1 MHPGAH
7 PPDGHDPLPGSR
19 LAPLSVTQVNE
30 LADAQL
36 REGIGPVWVSGEIV
50 RFVAHGSG
58 HWYFSLTDGR
68 ASISCAMFR
77 RENQRVRFAPADG
90 LEVLALALPS
100 VYAAQGRFQLAV
112 TALEPVGA
120 GSAALAL
127 EQLKARLAA
136 EGLFDAER
144 RRPLPLLARRIGVVT
159 SADGAALRDVLRVLA
174 RRVSGVR
181 VLVVPTTVQGA
192 RSPEEIA
199 GALAAADAQGLD
211 LLLLVRG
218 GGSRED
224 LAAFD
229 DERVVRAV
237 AACRTPV
244 ITGVG
249 HEIDTTL
256 VDFAADL
263 RAPTPSA
270 AAEIVVRAEAELA
283 ARVGAGAARLAQAAR
298 RRIDRARARLAPL
311 AGARALGSVPLALS
325 RLAAHAADLERRL
338 ELAQRAVLERR
349 RRALS
354 EFTARLAPEG
364 QRVRLAARR
373 HRLAVARVA
382 LGVAAARCI
391 AAGRSRCA
399 ALAAQL
405 DALSPLAVLARG
417 YALVTR
423 DGRPA
428 GVVRDVATLAA
439 GEQVAVRLAR
449 GAFAATVDRVIDE
462 RPAGDG
468 TH

>member
-1 MHPGAH
+1 
-7 PPDGHDPLPGSR
+7 
-19 LAPLSVTQVNE
+19 
-30 LADAQL
+30 
-36 REGIGPVWVSGEIV
+36 
-50 RFVAHGSG
+50 
-58 HWYFSLTDGR
+58 
-68 ASISCAMFR
+68 
-77 RENQRVRFAPADG
+77 
-90 LEVLALALPS
+90 
-100 VYAAQGRFQLAV
+100 
-112 TALEPVGA
+112 
-120 GSAALAL
+120 
-127 EQLKARLAA
+127 
-136 EGLFDAER
+136 
-144 RRPLPLLARRIGVVT
+144 
-159 SADGAALRDVLRVLA
+159 
-174 RRVSGVR
+174 
-181 VLVVPTTVQGA
+181 
-192 RSPEEIA
+192 
-199 GALAAADAQGLD
+199 
-211 LLLLVRG
+211 
-218 GGSRED
+218 
-224 LAAFD
+224 
-229 DERVVRAV
+229 
-237 AACRTPV
+237 
-244 ITGVG
+244 
-249 HEIDTTL
+249 
-256 VDFAADL
+256 
-263 RAPTPSA
+263 
-270 AAEIVVRAEAELA
+270 VVRAEAELA

-311 AGARALGSVPLALS
+311 AGARVLGSVPLALS

-354 EFTARLAPEG
+354 ELTARLAPEG

-462 RPAGDG
+462 RPAGGG